1 MHGNVAEWVRDAYV
15 ESGYPKPKTADT
27 IFTDPLVLPKTLYPR
42 TVRGGSYAD
51 PTKLLRSAARMGSTE
66 DWKMRDPQ
74 IPQSTWY
81 HTDAP
86 FVGFRIIRVHAPA
99 K

>member
-1 MHGNVAEWVRDAYV
+1 MHGNVAEWVLDAYV
-15 ESGYPKPKTADT
+15 AEGYAKPKTPDT
-27 IFTDPLVLPKTLYPR
+27 VIPNPLVIPKTLYPR
-42 TVRGGSYAD
+42 VVRGGSYAD
-51 PTKLLRSAARMGSTE
+51 PTKLLRSAARMGSSD

-86 FVGFRIIRVHAPA
+86 FVGFRIIRVHTP